1 VNELLKRKNFPERV
15 KIPEREK
22 ISENEIPE
30 RDTNT
35 NTENGNK
42 HSKRNLISGN
52 VKIPEREINR
62 KPITNTP
69 ISWKS
74 SNIMFTI

>member
-1 VNELLKRKNFPERV
+1 MLKRVNFLEKV

-52 VKIPEREINR
+52 VKIPEREINP
-62 KPITNTP
+62 KPITNTS